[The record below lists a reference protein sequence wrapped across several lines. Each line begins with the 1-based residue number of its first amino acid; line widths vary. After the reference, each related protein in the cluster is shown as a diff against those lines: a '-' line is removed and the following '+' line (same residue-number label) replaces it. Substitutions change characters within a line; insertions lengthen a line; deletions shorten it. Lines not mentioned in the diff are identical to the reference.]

1 MQMAIEDHF
10 PLLSHNRKFSF
21 IILYKNKFEQ
31 SEVFQRGNTQR
42 TNNFLALIHQN
53 PSTKREEK
61 NHLKEPIYMK
71 KSLIEKGIY
80 L

>member
-53 PSTKREEK
+53 PSTKRGEKSFEGAHIYEEV
-61 NHLKEPIYMK
+61 PY
-71 KSLIEKGIY
+71 
-80 L
+80 